1 MPFLNMPRPLLPQG
15 LHMCWSLHLEPI
27 PSLLRDL
34 AAPFSVCL
42 TVTSSGRPS
51 LSTPPKV
58 CPAFAHSTAQPLFV
72 SLTVLTRAYCLFLFL
87 SVHSVLSSSLECQQQ
102 GKNTA
107 PLAHHSN
114 PSTYPSAR
122 LHTCG
127 TNQSTKH
134 SMTWGMNKKVCLH
147 PRCRWQPF
155 EDLTQS
161 SNKIRFIF

>member
-58 CPAFAHSTAQPLFV
+58 GPALAHSTAQPLFV
-72 SLTVLTRAYCLFLFL
+72 SLTVLTRAYCFYSYLFTVSCLPHW
-87 SVHSVLSSSLECQQQ
+87 SVSSRARTLPLLL
-102 GKNTA
+102 TILTPA
-107 PLAHHSN
+107 PT
-114 PSTYPSAR
+114 PVPGSTRVEPI
-122 LHTCG
+122 
-127 TNQSTKH
+127 NQSTKH